1 MAQLAD
7 DWRGLE
13 LPDNERAMLEFA
25 ETVSLTASTMTEDNA
40 ADLRNAGWSD
50 REILDITLIISYYN
64 LMCRLADALG
74 VGLDEGL
81 VDQDLMGELERRK
94 VTPHAPMRMAGGLI
108 AAGVPTPIGDVKKD
122 AVGPGPLELM
132 APLRLHAK
140 GLVDVVPR
148 RLVGGDKLLRGLS
161 YIFDMD
167 ANVVEPAEPNPELRS
182 GRAICLEVKDGQI
195 KVAVGQ
201 DVAVVGVSLRRS

>member
-25 ETVSLTASTMTEDNA
+25 ETVSLTAGTMTEDNVA
-40 ADLRNAGWSD
+40 GLRNAGWSD

-94 VTPHAPMRMAGGLI
+94 VTPTHR
-108 AAGVPTPIGDVKKD
+108 
-122 AVGPGPLELM
+122 
-132 APLRLHAK
+132 
-140 GLVDVVPR
+140 
-148 RLVGGDKLLRGLS
+148 
-161 YIFDMD
+161 
-167 ANVVEPAEPNPELRS
+167 
-182 GRAICLEVKDGQI
+182 
-195 KVAVGQ
+195 
-201 DVAVVGVSLRRS
+201 